1 MEPTESFRERII
13 ELLLAGDAD
22 SGADEGVLVPVL
34 IVNLEK
40 FNLEVNWS
48 IDSVADPLLRAIL
61 NAAATVITLVA
72 S

>member
-1 MEPTESFRERII
+1 VGEIEPIREICTEC
-13 ELLLAGDAD
+13 LLGEDDTDAGEVD
-22 SGADEGVLVPVL
+22 LVSVL

-40 FNLEVNWS
+40 SSLDVNSS
-48 IDSVADPLLRAIL
+48 IASVVAPLLRAIL